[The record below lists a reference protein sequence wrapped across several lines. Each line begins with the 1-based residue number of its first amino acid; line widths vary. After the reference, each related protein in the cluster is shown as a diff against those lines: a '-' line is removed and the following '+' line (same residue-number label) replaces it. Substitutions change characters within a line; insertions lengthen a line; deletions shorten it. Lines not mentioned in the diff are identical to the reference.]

1 MGVRS
6 PLISLSGRCG
16 RMLLARAAPLC
27 GAYGIVRHAMPT
39 LMPLPTVIAGVLT
52 AAVPCVMEV
61 PGVVEGPCVAEMVCC
76 PVAVGVQVV
85 VAWLLVTCAG
95 FGEKVPAALSVN
107 VTGSEDEALSIM
119 AVTRYSQL
127 VP

>member
-1 MGVRS
+1 
-6 PLISLSGRCG
+6 
-16 RMLLARAAPLC
+16 
-27 GAYGIVRHAMPT
+27 MPR
-39 LMPLPTVIAGVLT
+39 LMPLPTVSAGVLT
-52 AAVPCVMEV
+52 AVGVPCVV
-61 PGVVEGPCVAEMVCC
+61 DIPGAVEGPCVAEMVCC

-85 VAWLLVTCAG
+85 VAWLPVTCAG